1 VTPSTGAIT
10 LEPSAWYLRQYMKYI
25 RRGAVRVA
33 ATSSSG
39 IIKPVAFQRPDGKF
53 VLVANT
59 TAAVTLDVGG
69 LPAGDYQVSFSTA
82 TQPGAMGAVQ
92 TILAGQT
99 LTTTIPASGVITI
112 SGTP

>member
-1 VTPSTGAIT
+1 MG
-10 LEPSAWYLRQYMKYI
+10 
-25 RRGAVRVA
+25 
-33 ATSSSG
+33 ATSTSG
-39 IIKPVAFQRPDGKF
+39 TIKPVAFKRPDGKL

-59 TAAVTLDVGG
+59 TAAATLDVGG

-82 TQPGAMGAVQ
+82 AQPGAVGAVQ

-112 SGTP
+112 SATP